1 MLVFCWFLC
10 LPSFPYTTFLFGVFI
25 SPQSHRMKL
34 SKAAFLLE
42 ICISLICITV
52 KRVLWHFSRKR
63 PYEILTF
70 WEIWRITNQLLMNSH
85 KKCYIVWWANSEFL
99 TGAFPTQF
107 LSFSVFVFTF
117 FSGFHFSSDHS
128 SWQSLI
134 SAQHWIMSIASCTST
149 QANSPRFR
157 TLHKYTIIS

>member
-1 MLVFCWFLC
+1 MFVVFVLYKHAHILAVSRLQKSGASCSWVNVYVCSFSSLSNKNVKKNYLVPRGIFHAVFFCWFLC

-70 WEIWRITNQLLMNSH
+70 
-85 KKCYIVWWANSEFL
+85 
-99 TGAFPTQF
+99 
-107 LSFSVFVFTF
+107 
-117 FSGFHFSSDHS
+117 
-128 SWQSLI
+128 
-134 SAQHWIMSIASCTST
+134 
-149 QANSPRFR
+149 
-157 TLHKYTIIS
+157 